1 MSASL
6 VGSEMCIRDRYKAVE
21 CANKVAINSTE
32 IAGSLTTID
41 DCYTPNAYPG
51 RSVAEDT
58 YGQSIEWLLDA
69 GVDILLFETMGNIE
83 EILCGLDMAIDSRVP
98 IWLSLIMKDET
109 HILDGTPIQ
118 NVFELIKPYH
128 IECLMM
134 NCNQMY
140 TTFNSIQFLSNNWD
154 GKWGIYPNL
163 ATSDFDNEYLTIIDK
178 SDFKNSIS
186 KLCDYK
192 PDVIGLCC
200 GSTPENINEL
210 TKLINKRK

>member
-1 MSASL
+1 
-6 VGSEMCIRDRYKAVE
+6 
-21 CANKVAINSTE
+21 
-32 IAGSLTTID
+32 
-41 DCYTPNAYPG
+41 
-51 RSVAEDT
+51 
-58 YGQSIEWLLDA
+58 
-69 GVDILLFETMGNIE
+69 MGNVE
-83 EILCGLDMAIDSRVP
+83 EILCGLDMAIDCKVP

-109 HILDGTPIQ
+109 HILDNTPIQ
-118 NVFELIKPYH
+118 KVFKLIEPYQ

-140 TTFNSIQFLSNNWD
+140 TTFNSIQSLLNNWD